1 MAFEVIFKKRFINN
15 LVKVQLYL
23 EKEWGEK
30 IAARFLKKID
40 NRINMLKSYPNFGI
54 LSEKIPGVRGIL
66 VTPHNLM
73 FYKIDGNKIIILNL
87 YDTRSNPEKRI
98 F

>member
-30 IAARFLKKID
+30 IATQFLKKID
-40 NRINMLKSYPNFGI
+40 NRINMLKAYPNSGI
-54 LSEKIPGVRGIL
+54 RSEKIPGVRGLLI
-66 VTPHNLM
+66 TKHNIM
-73 FYKIDGNKIIILNL
+73 FYRIDGNKIVILNL
-87 YDTRSNPEKRI
+87 YDTRSNPAKRT